1 MDTIKLL
8 KKDFSYP
15 DINADDF
22 QKKIYEKREFYYHKI
37 PKPEQISTY
46 PELKKIREEI
56 CSVNVNLQSHQS
68 LLANFTRLRKKFA
81 MKLTYIVDACNNFI
95 AFFFLLHA
103 I

>member
-15 DINADDF
+15 DTNADDF

-37 PKPEQISTY
+37 PKPEQVKSY
-46 PELKKIREEI
+46 AELKKVRDEI

-68 LLANFTRLRKKFA
+68 LLANFINPQTPYRGVLIFHGLGSGK
-81 MKLTYIVDACNNFI
+81 T
-95 AFFFLLHA
+95 
-103 I
+103 